1 MTELLNIHKVHN
13 NLLKLECF
21 NACMGVS
28 CLWGHQ
34 IMVRWF
40 NLTRDSI
47 LVTYLREINNTIFNK
62 IFSSYSTK
70 LQYTNISQ

>member
-1 MTELLNIHKVHN
+1 MGLPI
-13 NLLKLECF
+13 
-21 NACMGVS
+21 MGVW
-28 CLWGHQ
+28 LWGHQ

-40 NLTRDSI
+40 NLTRGSI
-47 LVTYLREINNTIFNK
+47 LVTYLREINNPIFNK